1 MSKSRESRDCVGS
14 YFSKGAGDDC
24 LMKKRYLAIA
34 ALLVLLAFASTACGS
49 SPSGKLLEK
58 GIKNNVYLEGENLG
72 GLKESEALQK
82 VKNYAAKLNM
92 QAENAALNRSNWE
105 IEKVEKAGRNVNIEK
120 TMDTLLNSAEGGKI
134 SLAVEEVKPE
144 ITSEKLGGGIVEI
157 GAYTTKLIDK
167 QESRV
172 NNIELAAQKIDYKK
186 LSPGEEFSFNKTVGK
201 RTAAKGFEQAPI
213 IIKTQGGYKKGYGVG
228 GGICQLATTLYN
240 AVEQSGMEIT
250 ERHLHS
256 KDVGYVPDGKDATVS
271 YGGVDFRFKNN
282 KNFPV
287 MIRVYSGKN
296 TLSVTLLENRN

>member
-1 MSKSRESRDCVGS
+1 
-14 YFSKGAGDDC
+14 
-24 LMKKRYLAIA
+24 MKKRYLGIA
-34 ALLVLLAFASTACGS
+34 ALVVLFAFVSTACGL
-49 SPSGKLLEK
+49 SPSGELLEK
-58 GIKNNVYLEGENLG
+58 NIKNNVYLEGENLG

-82 VKNYAAKLNM
+82 LKSYEAKLNI
-92 QAENAALNRSNWE
+92 QPENARLSTSSWE
-105 IEKVEKAGRNVNIEK
+105 IAKVEKPGRKVNVKK
-120 TMDTLLNSAEGGKI
+120 TMDTLLNSTEGNKV

-144 ITSEKLGGGIVEI
+144 ITSQKLGSGIIEI
-157 GAYTTKLIDK
+157 GSYTTRLIDK
-167 QESRV
+167 QASRV

-186 LSPGEEFSFNKTVGK
+186 LAPGEEFSFNKTVGR

-213 IIKTQGGYKKGYGVG
+213 IIRTQAGYKKGYGVG

-240 AVEQSGMEIT
+240 AVEQSGMNIT

-271 YGGVDFRFKNN
+271 YGSVDFRFKNN